1 VTIARVRILVCHSAT
16 VGARGTEEGPS
27 AEAALTGE
35 FPTVAIEVEP
45 YGEQASTPLSTID
58 VARWTDRRND
68 FAPFDAH
75 IDDLARRGPVTIVL
89 RGQRGACIR
98 AAHEMLTRWQRLLD
112 RRNVASRTPEFD
124 RLLARFRAMHDL
136 QKPLVCAD
144 YHHAL
149 DAWQWLLR
157 LLPEASGAV
166 QLAALLHDVE
176 RLESEPDA
184 RVEHL
189 ATDYVAFKNA
199 HARRGAAIARRVL
212 AECGLDR
219 AACEHAAELVE
230 HHERPAGESNRAFLA
245 DADALSFF
253 SQNSS
258 GYVDYFGADQARRKI
273 AYTLGRMRE
282 GARARLATIRMR
294 EDVARLLA
302 EVQRNLRETDPRAG
316 APVSA

>member
-1 VTIARVRILVCHSAT
+1 
-16 VGARGTEEGPS
+16 VGVRGTAEGDS
-27 AEAALTGE
+27 GQAALRGE
-35 FPTVAIEVEP
+35 FPTVAIDVEP
-45 YGEQASTPLSTID
+45 HGEKASTPLSTFD
-58 VARWTDRRND
+58 LARWKDRRHD

-75 IDDLARRGPVTIVL
+75 IEDLARRGPVTIVL
-89 RGQRGACIR
+89 RGERGPCVQ

-112 RRNVASRTPEFD
+112 RRNAASRAPEFE

-136 QKPLVCAD
+136 QKPLVRAD

-157 LLPEASGAV
+157 LQPEASGAV

-189 ATDYVAFKNA
+189 APDYAVFKNA
-199 HARRGAAIARRVL
+199 HARRGAILARRVL
-212 AECGLDR
+212 GGCGYDGPTR
-219 AACEHAAELVE
+219 ERAAELVE
-230 HHERPAGESNRAFLA
+230 SHERPGAEPESSLLA

-258 GYVDYFGADQARRKI
+258 GYIDYFGIDAARRKI
-273 AYTLGRMRE
+273 IYTLGRMRE
-282 GARARLATIRMR
+282 GAQARLANLRLR
-294 EDVARLLA
+294 EDVSLLLA
-302 EVQRNLRETDPRAG
+302 DVQRNRRAAGSRAG